1 MVDVRKLRRAGL
13 ALAAWVVLACGAPPG
28 ETDAHVDDEGDR
40 APAFDLAT
48 LDGAQVSLA
57 SLAGRPAV
65 IDFWATWCAP
75 CVRQIPVLNALQE
88 ARGDAVSVIG
98 IAVDASGAEVVAPF
112 AEEHEIAYTVLL
124 GDEALAQDYGA
135 IGFPTLFVL
144 DGQGR
149 IIEAHV
155 GIVTMEE
162 LEDALERAG
171 V

>member
-1 MVDVRKLRRAGL
+1 MRFLVAMPLL
-13 ALAAWVVLACGAPPG
+13 VLLTSCGPAGAPSVEDG
-28 ETDAHVDDEGDR
+28 SGR
-40 APAFDLAT
+40 APAFDLAS
-48 LDGAQVSLA
+48 LDGRQVSLE

-75 CVRQIPVLNALQE
+75 CIRQIPVLNALQD
-88 ARGDAVSVIG
+88 AYGDAVSVIG
-98 IAVDASGAEVVAPF
+98 IAVDTGGEEIVAPF
-112 AEEHEIAYTVLL
+112 AEKHEIAYTVLL
-124 GDEALAQDYGA
+124 GEEGLAQDFGA

-144 DGQGR
+144 DGEGR
-149 IIEAHV
+149 IVEAHV